1 MRLENLDRFDWVM
14 DTAREWLKAGESL
27 DLTIVCGDNRT
38 KLRCHK
44 LILQQFLQNYSG
56 MSILSHV
63 DLVILPEFNIE
74 EVQDYLA
81 LIYGFTEQKEEIT
94 NADEVETDY
103 GLDRK
108 ELKVEIEQPQEDLL
122 LETEDKVETKYDEG
136 FEVQKEE
143 EDFDNVD
150 NTSEEQEDLQVDKFE
165 EKHSAGKEE
174 SGDIKYKSYGAM
186 IEKCPDKIKYCHLCG
201 ETFQFSRQ
209 AYAHMISEHDLQEL
223 TQRKLTFKDHGRIG
237 VKMFKCE
244 MELCDKFFDLK
255 RSMKSHLKNSHH
267 QGKSCEVCSK
277 ILPSS
282 PLLNAHMKA
291 RHPEKVKG
299 SKLELCSDCGE
310 NVSTFA
316 MTSHML
322 YKHKKDISTKEF
334 KYFCSTCDYKCR
346 GKNQLDEHNRVH
358 TGEKPEVCTYCG
370 KAFRSKRTRDNH
382 ERLHTN
388 ERRYN
393 CNHCDERFVQRTSLT
408 SHLKSRHKDKLS

>member
-14 DTAREWLKAGESL
+14 DTAREWLEAGESL
-27 DLTIVCGDNRT
+27 DLSIVCGDNRN

-44 LILQQFLQNYSG
+44 LLLQQFLQNYSG
-56 MSILSHV
+56 LRILSHV
-63 DLVILPEFNIE
+63 DLVILPDFNIE

-81 LIYGFTEQKEEIT
+81 LIYGFRDQKEEIT
-94 NADEVETDY
+94 NADEVETDH

-108 ELKVEIEQPQEDLL
+108 EIKVEKEQPEEDLL
-122 LETEDKVETKYDEG
+122 HETVAVVKKETKYES
-136 FEVQKEE
+136 FEVPKEE
-143 EDFDNVD
+143 SDFANVV
-150 NTSEEQEDLQVDKFE
+150 NSSVEQKDFPFE
-165 EKHSAGKEE
+165 EKHSAGKEDSKE
-174 SGDIKYKSYGAM
+174 IKYQSYGAL

-201 ETFQFSRQ
+201 ETFQFSRL

-223 TQRKLTFKDHGRIG
+223 TQRKLIFKDHGRIG

-244 MELCDKFFDLK
+244 MEFCDKFFDLK
-255 RSMKSHLKNSHH
+255 RSMKKHVKNSH

-282 PLLNAHMKA
+282 HSLNAHMKS
-291 RHPEKVKG
+291 RHPEKVKR

-310 NVSTFA
+310 NVSTFS

-322 YKHKKDISTKEF
+322 YKHKKDISRKEF
-334 KYFCSTCDYKCR
+334 KYFCSSCDYKCR
-346 GKNQLDEHNRVH
+346 GKFQLKEHTRLH

-370 KAFRSKRTRDNH
+370 KAFRSRRTRDNH

-388 ERRYN
+388 ERPYS
-393 CNHCDERFVQRTSLT
+393 CSHCQERFVQRTSLK
-408 SHLKSRHKDKLS
+408 SHLKSRHKDKMC